1 MDHVLGLKCI
11 LCGAEY
17 DVDEVLYVCPKHGNE
32 GALDVVYDYDLIAR
46 RLTKDHLARDQQ
58 TRSIWRYADLLPI
71 ADPSLAP
78 PLQVGWTP
86 LYRARRLEERLGLRY
101 LWVKDDG
108 RNPTA
113 SFKDRASAVGVVKAL
128 ELGRKV
134 MTCASTGNAASSLAG
149 LAASVGLTTY
159 IFVPQTAPQ
168 AKVAQLL
175 IFGANVIM
183 VKGTYDQAF
192 DLCLEATKEY
202 GWYSRNTAFNPYLS
216 EGKKTAALE
225 ICEQLG
231 WEAPDRI
238 FVSVGDGGIIGGVWK
253 GLKDL
258 HALGFIDKMPK
269 LMGVQAEGAA
279 PLVRAWREG
288 TEEIK
293 PVVLDTLA
301 DSIAVGVPRDRIK
314 ALRAVR
320 QTGGEF
326 VAVSDEEI
334 LEAMRVLARGAAV
347 FAEPAGAAGF
357 AGLAKLV
364 QEGRIDPEE
373 RTVVLVTGNG
383 LKDVASAIKATGQ
396 PHLIEP
402 TMEDLRRLMG
412 QYPISN
418 SQ

>member
-1 MDHVLGLKCI
+1 
-11 LCGAEY
+11 
-17 DVDEVLYVCPKHGNE
+17 
-32 GALDVVYDYDLIAR
+32 
-46 RLTKDHLARDQQ
+46 
-58 TRSIWRYADLLPI
+58 
-71 ADPSLAP
+71 
-78 PLQVGWTP
+78 
-86 LYRARRLEERLGLRY
+86 
-101 LWVKDDG
+101 
-108 RNPTA
+108 
-113 SFKDRASAVGVVKAL
+113 VVKAL
-128 ELGRKV
+128 ELGRDII
-134 MTCASTGNAASSLAG
+134 TCASTGNAASSLAG

-192 DLCLEATKEY
+192 DLCLEASKEY
-202 GWYSRNTAFNPYLS
+202 GWYSRNTAYNPYLS

-225 ICEQLG
+225 ICEQLE
-231 WEAPDRI
+231 WDAPDRI
-238 FVSVGDGGIIGGVWK
+238 FVSVGDGCIIGGLWK

-258 HALGFIDKMPK
+258 RALGFIDEMPK

-293 PVVLDTLA
+293 PVVLNTLA
-301 DSIAVGVPRDRIK
+301 DSISVGMPRDRIK

-334 LEAMRVLARGAAV
+334 LDAMRVLARRAAV
-347 FAEPAGAAGF
+347 FAEPAGATGF

-364 QEGRIDPEE
+364 REGRIDPEE
-373 RTVVLVTGNG
+373 RIVVLVTGNG

-402 TMEDLRRLMG
+402 TMEALRQLMA

-418 SQ
+418 TQ